1 MQAFLINLDR
11 ATERRAYMLGEL
23 KRLWPELVVN
33 RALAVDIK
41 APDWQPPA
49 RYRPGKWRSDRWAL
63 GPSDI
68 EIFRSHLDCWEKIAR
83 SDQPG
88 LVLEDDLLFSEQFR
102 TSVEKMV
109 QHPHPGVIRLDGLSR
124 SLLLEA
130 PIAICQDVGISRL
143 RSLAPSSAAY
153 LLWPQAAQALVSTAW
168 IARTVDD
175 FLFDP
180 YPADRGTRGHGL
192 PVWQFEPA
200 PCTQAQFGGYEGAER
215 SIPECLRITERKDT
229 VIRKNRRLKGPLLY
243 RLRKE
248 FLRIRQRRLE
258 AARVRR
264 IVADGGRHCPAQPAP
279 GLSW

>member
-1 MQAFLINLDR
+1 MQAYLINLDR
-11 ATERRAYMLGEL
+11 AAERRAHMLGEL
-23 KRLWPELVVN
+23 ERLWPELKVN
-33 RALAVDIK
+33 RALAEDIK
-41 APDWQPPA
+41 APGWQPPA
-49 RYRPGKWRSDRWAL
+49 QYRPGKWRSDRWAL

-68 EIFRSHLDCWEKIAR
+68 EIFRSHLDCWERIAR

-102 TSVEKMV
+102 PLVEAML
-109 QHPHPGVIRLDGLSR
+109 QHPHPGVIRLDGLPR

-130 PIAICQDVGISRL
+130 PVAIGEGSTISRL
-143 RSLAPSSAAY
+143 RSLAPSCAAY
-153 LLWPQAAQALVSTAW
+153 LLWPPAARALASQAR

-180 YPADRGTRGHGL
+180 YPADRGTRGHEL

-200 PCTQAQFGGYEGAER
+200 PCTQAQFGGYEVADR
-215 SIPECLRITERKDT
+215 PIPECLRLTERKDT
-229 VIRKNRRLKGPLLY
+229 ATPKNRRIKGPLLY

-248 FLRIRQRRLE
+248 FLRIRHRRLE
-258 AARVRR
+258 AARVRS
-264 IVADGGRHCPAQPAP
+264 ILAQGGRHCPARPAA

>member
-1 MQAFLINLDR
+1 MQAYLINLER

-49 RYRPGKWRSDRWAL
+49 QYQPGKWLSDRWAL

-68 EIFRSHLDCWEKIAR
+68 EIFRSHLDCWEKIAC

-102 TSVEKMV
+102 ELVEQMLR
-109 QHPHPGVIRLDGLSR
+109 HPHPGVIRLDGLSR
-124 SLLLEA
+124 PLLMEA
-130 PIAICQDVGISRL
+130 PISICQDAKISRFH
-143 RSLAPSSAAY
+143 SLAPSCAAY
-153 LLWPQAAQALVSTAW
+153 LLWPQAAEALVSRAW

-180 YPADRGTRGHGL
+180 YPAERCTRGHDL

-200 PCTQAQFGGYEGAER
+200 PCTQAQFGGYDIAER
-215 SIPECLRITERKDT
+215 PIPECLRITERKDAVT
-229 VIRKNRRLKGPLLY
+229 PTNRRIKGPLLY

-248 FLRIRQRRLE
+248 LLRMSHRKFD
-258 AARVRR
+258 AARTLR
-264 IVADGGRHCPAQPAP
+264 IVADGGRHCSAQPAQ
-279 GLSW
+279 GLTW